1 VERSQRRFTV
11 AAWNGECGFISVAG
25 VFCGLFRGVAIKALD
40 CPNWEDVGEADWMWL
55 GVVEFDEASVD
66 FFIVV
71 RVIIDRDPS
80 WSAIS
85 LD

>member
-1 VERSQRRFTV
+1 
-11 AAWNGECGFISVAG
+11 VAG

-55 GVVEFDEASVD
+55 GMVEFDEAPVY

-71 RVIIDRDPS
+71 RVITDRDS
-80 WSAIS
+80 AWSAIS

>member
-1 VERSQRRFTV
+1 M
-11 AAWNGECGFISVAG
+11 SVAG
-25 VFCGLFRGVAIKALD
+25 VLCRLWLGVAIKAAD
-40 CPNWEDVGEADWMWL
+40 CSNREDVGEADWMWL
-55 GVVEFDEASVD
+55 GVVEFDKAPVD

-71 RVIIDRDPS
+71 RVITDRDSS